1 MVADRL
7 DDGVRIAQ
15 LLASE
20 VTGNEGRLRGLGV
33 TDADPDAEPTAD
45 GALAYRIVAE
55 AGATDG
61 DVDVTAETETA
72 DGDATVVAEVYVQ
85 PDRVRIEARV
95 GPEAVAAAAAS
106 AGLRTRPKATRPPR
120 TLVFVE
126 DGAGVKR
133 ALTPLTA
140 LRDAAVAADSD

>member
-20 VTGNEGRLRGLGV
+20 VTGNEGRLRGLAV

-55 AGATDG
+55 TGTAGD
-61 DVDVTAETETA
+61 
-72 DGDATVVAEVYVQ
+72 DATVVAEVYVQ
-85 PDRVRIEARV
+85 PDRARIEARA
-95 GPEAVAAAAAS
+95 GPEAVATAAAS

-140 LRDAAVAADSD
+140 LRDAVAAADSD

>member
-45 GALAYRIVAE
+45 GAFAYRIVAE
-55 AGATDG
+55 
-61 DVDVTAETETA
+61 TETA
-72 DGDATVVAEVYVQ
+72 GGDATVVAEVYVQ
-85 PDRVRIEARV
+85 PDRVRIEARA

-140 LRDAAVAADSD
+140 LRDAAAATDSD